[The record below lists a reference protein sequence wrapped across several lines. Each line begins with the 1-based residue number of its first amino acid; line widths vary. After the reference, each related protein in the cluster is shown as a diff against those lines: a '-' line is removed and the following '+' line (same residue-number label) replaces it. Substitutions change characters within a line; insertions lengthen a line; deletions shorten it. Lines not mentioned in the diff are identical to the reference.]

1 MQWDRLSGISEL
13 GQPGT
18 GVLTL
23 QAQLLA
29 SDLPAPPGPVDDV
42 LDRLCP
48 LHGSGDLHRHL
59 YFLVWVQGFVGCGK
73 VWTTL
78 DLLPG

>member
-48 LHGSGDLHRHL
+48 LHGSRDLHRHL